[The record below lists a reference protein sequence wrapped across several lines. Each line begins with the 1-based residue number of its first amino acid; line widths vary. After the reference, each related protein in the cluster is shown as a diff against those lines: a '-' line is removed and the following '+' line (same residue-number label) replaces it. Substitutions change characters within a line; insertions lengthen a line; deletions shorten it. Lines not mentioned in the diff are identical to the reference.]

1 MEIANHA
8 VVLTINLEGCLGKT
22 PSNELRTHQLRSSK
36 SYTGTD
42 GYMRAHTFEVILKRT
57 RKIVINNP
65 KIIQKSVKLSAEFVN
80 HCISFEARPEKRDA
94 PKEYA
99 FWMRMKPI
107 QRLDFY
113 CRILAEDD
121 RAVSYDFEIV

>member
-1 MEIANHA
+1 M
-8 VVLTINLEGCLGKT
+8 LRLPKKDKLEGCLGKT
-22 PSNELRTHQLRSSK
+22 PSNEIRTHQLRSSK
-36 SYTGTD
+36 SFTGAD
-42 GYMRAHTFEVILKRT
+42 GYMRAHTFEVKLKRP

-65 KIIQKSVKLSAEFVN
+65 KTIQKIVKLNSEYVN
-80 HCISFEARPEKRDA
+80 HCISFEARPEKRDY

-113 CRILAEDD
+113 CRILATDD